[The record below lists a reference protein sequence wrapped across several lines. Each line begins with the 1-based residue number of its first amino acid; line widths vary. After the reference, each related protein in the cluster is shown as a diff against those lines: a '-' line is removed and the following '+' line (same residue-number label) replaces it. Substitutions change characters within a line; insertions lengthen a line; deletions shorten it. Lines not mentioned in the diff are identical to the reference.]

1 MFSLQNPQIL
11 DAGDDLKQTMI
22 KIAPLLKNLRERVNE
37 LENTSKDYIGY
48 QKSFKVEVTKF
59 DELSEVHGEILLKQ
73 LLWDSLAN
81 WDVALGKWME
91 VCYFIYH

>member
-1 MFSLQNPQIL
+1 
-11 DAGDDLKQTMI
+11 MI
-22 KIAPLLKNLRERVNE
+22 NITPLLTNLRERVNE
-37 LENTSKDYIGY
+37 LENTSKEYVFY
-48 QKSFKVEVTKF
+48 QKDFKVEVTRF

-91 VCYFIYH
+91 VCVP